1 MVKGVA
7 LIAWDVVEGGV
18 VRIKY
23 PDNLDVPENIV
34 QQIQIS
40 HNFAESHIIT
50 EEKNWNSI
58 SFFNKDKEAIILLV
72 LEKYDDGSD
81 YIPVLEEFNKE
92 LETNTEDELLT
103 QHLKRIYEFSLNVFR
118 TRDEVISK
126 LSNEVALLKTNEY
139 DLKKKFE
146 RIIDVDNLNVKS
158 KIQFLLTINDYL
170 SFEDLSKSINTSEKW
185 LLNVLNTLQS
195 DNIIG
200 YNKKKN
206 IYFLNF

>member
-18 VRIKY
+18 VRMKY
-23 PDNLDVPENIV
+23 PEDVEVPDNIV

-40 HNFAESHIIT
+40 HNFAESYIIT

-58 SFFNKDKEAIILLV
+58 SFFNKDKEAIIMLI

-92 LETNTEDELLT
+92 LETNAEGELLI
-103 QHLKRIYEFSLNVFR
+103 QHLKRIYDFSLNVFR

-126 LSNEVALLKTNEY
+126 LSNEVAFLKTKEY
-139 DLKKKFE
+139 DIQRKFE
-146 RIIDVDNLNVKS
+146 KIIEANNLNVKS
-158 KIQFLLTINDYL
+158 KVQFLLATNDYL
-170 SFEDLSKSINTSEKW
+170 SLKDLQKSINTSPSW
-185 LLNVLNTLQS
+185 LLKVLSTLTKEG
-195 DNIIG
+195 IIEL
-200 YNKKKN
+200 NKKKK
-206 IYFLNF
+206 IYFLKF